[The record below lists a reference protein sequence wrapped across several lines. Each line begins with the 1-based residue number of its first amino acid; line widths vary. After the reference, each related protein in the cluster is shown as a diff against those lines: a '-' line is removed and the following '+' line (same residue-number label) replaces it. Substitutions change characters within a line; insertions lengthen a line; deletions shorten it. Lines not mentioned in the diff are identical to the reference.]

1 MMVKQEDLR
10 MLLTLSLD
18 ALATLG
24 QEFHSLMRPIRPI
37 RITWENHSHHRLAL
51 LEELNYRQDSVN
63 STSKSICTSFIT
75 PRNSS
80 QKRSELVSN
89 PHVHARII
97 QSATEALFIPC
108 ASSSCRFYHQ
118 IESINT
124 INSTQQLACTN
135 KQEKKNIS
143 CVLLLFGAVQK
154 KKRVNRGEQGWT
166 GLTRSDQV
174 WPGLN
179 RSEQGWTRVNKGEQ
193 GWTGLTRSDQVWT
206 GVTRSNQV

>member
-1 MMVKQEDLR
+1 MNGPSSYPTSDGLR
-10 MLLTLSLD
+10 MFTAHEQTHFQNSVR
-18 ALATLG
+18 AWPFSRQCWTATW
-24 QEFHSLMRPIRPI
+24 SSSWMK
-37 RITWENHSHHRLAL
+37 
-51 LEELNYRQDSVN
+51 N
-63 STSKSICTSFIT
+63 SPSICVRFIT

-118 IESINT
+118 IESTNT

-154 KKRVNRGEQGWT
+154 KKRVNRGEQG
-166 GLTRSDQV
+166 
-174 WPGLN
+174 
-179 RSEQGWTRVNKGEQ
+179 
-193 GWTGLTRSDQVWT
+193 
-206 GVTRSNQV
+206 